1 MLNLLKTLR
10 QAKMNKFVFFFVLIF
25 FVSCEKDPGL
35 TGDAVGGNLNT
46 LDSLALTAYT
56 IADDPKNALNEADVA
71 LGRLVDARFGESIAS
86 FYTQLRLST
95 TGFEPG
101 TNPSL
106 DSAVLVLDIE
116 DTFGPLNNSID
127 FEVYRLSEAL
137 DAAANY
143 TSSVDLST
151 DANLVGGLVGFVFD
165 EDSTLRIP
173 LTNTFGNELLNL
185 FGSTS
190 TENNDDFLS
199 YLNGL
204 YVTVESSSGGDG
216 LFDLE
221 LTSDATS
228 LLLYF
233 NSDSPEDSL
242 YTFNVGSQAL
252 RINKY
257 QNDAFGSELEVQLN
271 DLSNN
276 DETLLIGGLQVSKS
290 IVNLPDLSVL
300 EGMVINQ
307 AKLSFFQSDYGDPIN
322 TDYENPEFLLLTGGK
337 TTDSIQYFL
346 SDYST
351 SNPTAYGGTPELID
365 VNGNATFTF
374 SYNIPR
380 FIQRYVNGE
389 TDISFLNLEV
399 VNYNNGNRVKLGG
412 GNHPIFP
419 LTLEILYTKP

>member
-10 QAKMNKFVFFFVLIF
+10 QAKMNKFVFFFVSIF

-46 LDSLALTAYT
+46 LDSLTLTAFT
-56 IADDPKNALNEADVA
+56 IADDPKNALNEGDVA

-101 TNPSL
+101 TNPIL

-127 FEVYRLSEAL
+127 LEVYRLTEAL
-137 DAAANY
+137 DAATNY
-143 TSSVDLST
+143 TSSADLST
-151 DANLVGGLVGFVFD
+151 DANLIGGLVGFVFD
-165 EDSTLRIP
+165 EDSNLRIP

-185 FGSTS
+185 FGSTA

-204 YVTVESSSGGDG
+204 YVTLEASSGGDG
-216 LFDLE
+216 LFDVE
-221 LTSDATS
+221 LTSDATR

-252 RINKY
+252 RN
-257 QNDAFGSELEVQLN
+257 
-271 DLSNN
+271 
-276 DETLLIGGLQVSKS
+276 
-290 IVNLPDLSVL
+290 
-300 EGMVINQ
+300 
-307 AKLSFFQSDYGDPIN
+307 
-322 TDYENPEFLLLTGGK
+322 
-337 TTDSIQYFL
+337 IQE
-346 SDYST
+346 
-351 SNPTAYGGTPELID
+351 P
-365 VNGNATFTF
+365 
-374 SYNIPR
+374 
-380 FIQRYVNGE
+380 
-389 TDISFLNLEV
+389 
-399 VNYNNGNRVKLGG
+399 
-412 GNHPIFP
+412 
-419 LTLEILYTKP
+419 